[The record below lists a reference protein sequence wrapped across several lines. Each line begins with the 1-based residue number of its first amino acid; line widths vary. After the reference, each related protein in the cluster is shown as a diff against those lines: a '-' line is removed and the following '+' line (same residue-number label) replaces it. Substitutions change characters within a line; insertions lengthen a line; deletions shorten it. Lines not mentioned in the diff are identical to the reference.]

1 MVVKPFSCSGK
12 KRAKRSRPKGRYGQM
27 RPLRYPPPHRQ
38 NFNAKSKGIMPLT
51 YYVFALAFGEFV
63 KTTAILVQVSPIFPA
78 VRREGYIGEVL
89 QSAANRNRSIASGNR
104 SLIYAFV
111 RSAFLLRCPIKSSH
125 HGGCLI
131 LSTAATRSVRFYCHR
146 QRSLR
151 SPMPLSLVTFLCGH
165 KKVTP
170 SSF

>member
-27 RPLRYPPPHRQ
+27 RPLRYPPPHYR
-38 NFNAKSKGIMPLT
+38 NCNAKSKGIMPLT

-78 VRREGYIGEVL
+78 VRREGYIGE
-89 QSAANRNRSIASGNR
+89 G
-104 SLIYAFV
+104 AFV
-111 RSAFLLRCPIKSSH
+111 RSASH
-125 HGGCLI
+125 
-131 LSTAATRSVRFYCHR
+131 
-146 QRSLR
+146 
-151 SPMPLSLVTFLCGH
+151 MPLSLVTFLCGY

-170 SSF
+170 FPFQNRALNCNLPPGADHNERACLAARPLTYFQQQRF